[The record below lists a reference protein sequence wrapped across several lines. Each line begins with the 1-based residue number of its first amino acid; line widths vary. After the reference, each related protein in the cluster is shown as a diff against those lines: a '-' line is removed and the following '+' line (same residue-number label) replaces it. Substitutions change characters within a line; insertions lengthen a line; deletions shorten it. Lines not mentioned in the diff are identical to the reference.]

1 MKTTTKYNTTT
12 LQYNKIQDRK
22 WEEIHT
28 SYASITNDPCE
39 NFVDL
44 TIKGLDFLKEKWY
57 EIKISYNRDTVYY
70 DIIIK
75 KNSYESLGK
84 FKSQYDALKW
94 IGLKVLEAL

>member
-44 TIKGLDFLKEKWY
+44 TIKGLDFLKEK
-57 EIKISYNRDTVYY
+57 
-70 DIIIK
+70 
-75 KNSYESLGK
+75 
-84 FKSQYDALKW
+84 
-94 IGLKVLEAL
+94 